1 MKLTSVE
8 FQDTQSITV
17 SLLLGVSTLDGE
29 KQMNY
34 IIFSWE
40 VGLPRKEKDAN
51 ILKFEKNNMHI
62 EHILTKVIAFNSE
75 EVIILLLLHTYLST
89 YY

>member
-29 KQMNY
+29 KQMKY
-34 IIFSWE
+34 SIFSWE

-51 ILKFEKNNMHI
+51 ILKFEKITYTLN
-62 EHILTKVIAFNSE
+62 
-75 EVIILLLLHTYLST
+75 IIF
-89 YY
+89 

>member
-1 MKLTSVE
+1 MISSTLHDGGMIYEGDQRLWWEGNFWYMKLTSVE

-51 ILKFEKNNMHI
+51 ILKFEK
-62 EHILTKVIAFNSE
+62 F
-75 EVIILLLLHTYLST
+75 
-89 YY
+89 

>member
-1 MKLTSVE
+1 MISSTLHDGGMIYEGDQRLWWEGNFWYMKLTSVE

-34 IIFSWE
+34 IIFSWKL
-40 VGLPRKEKDAN
+40 GLPRKEKDAN
-51 ILKFEKNNMHI
+51 ILKFYIEK
-62 EHILTKVIAFNSE
+62 K
-75 EVIILLLLHTYLST
+75 
-89 YY
+89 

>member
-8 FQDTQSITV
+8 FQDTQSITF
-17 SLLLGVSTLDGE
+17 SLLMGVSTLDGE

-51 ILKFEKNNMHI
+51 ILKFEKI
-62 EHILTKVIAFNSE
+62 
-75 EVIILLLLHTYLST
+75 TYTLNIF
-89 YY
+89 

>member
-17 SLLLGVSTLDGE
+17 SLLLGVSTLDCE
-29 KQMNY
+29 TNELY
-34 IIFSWE
+34 YFSWE

-51 ILKFEKNNMHI
+51 ILKFEKITCTLN
-62 EHILTKVIAFNSE
+62 
-75 EVIILLLLHTYLST
+75 IIF
-89 YY
+89 